1 MKLERGFTLIEV
13 LISVTLV
20 SMLSVGLMMAM
31 RVGLSAMQKSDD
43 RLMSNRRVMST
54 QQILEQEIAGLMP
67 VPAECLKTGDGP
79 PARIAFFQG
88 QPAAMRFVSSYSL
101 HEASRGT
108 PRILEFQVIPGENGE
123 GVRLVLNEVL
133 YTGAASA
140 GQGCTGV
147 IRDAISNELTAQFL
161 AIRTGPGSFVLADKL
176 AFCRFTFRSP
186 PPMGAPPTEAPK
198 WVASWVY
205 IDHLPDAI
213 RIEMGPLTPD
223 SGRLQPITMTSPV
236 RVNRL
241 PLELYGNQ

>member
-1 MKLERGFTLIEV
+1 MKRQRGFTLIEV

-20 SMLSVGLMMAM
+20 SLLSVGLMMAM

-54 QQILEQEIAGLMP
+54 QQILEQQIAGLMP
-67 VPAECLKTGDGP
+67 VPAECLTTGDNS
-79 PARIAFFQG
+79 PARIAFFEG
-88 QPAAMRFVSSYSL
+88 QPAAMRFVSTYSL

-108 PRILEFQVIPGENGE
+108 PKILEFQVIPGENGA
-123 GVRLVLNEVL
+123 GVRLVLNEAL

-140 GQGCTGV
+140 GRTCTGV
-147 IRDAISNELTAQFL
+147 IRDPATNALAAQFL
-161 AIRTGPGSFVLADKL
+161 PIQTGANSFVLADKL
-176 AFCRFTFRSP
+176 AYCRFTFRSP
-186 PPMGAPPTEAPK
+186 PPIGAPANEDTK
-198 WVASWVY
+198 WVANWAY

-223 SGRLQPITMTSPV
+223 SGRLQPVTMTSPV